1 MNANE
6 RREQIIDILNDS
18 KEAISGSRLS
28 KILSVSRQ
36 VIVTDVAILRAKGID
51 IVSTPAGYVLSA
63 DESCERIFK
72 VHHTE
77 KDTQEELNLFVDCGG
92 IVKDIFVSHRAYGII
107 KAKLDLHSRM
117 DVEEFMESIK
127 SGKSSSL
134 SKITDGYHYHT
145 VEARSE
151 EVLDKIEDKLWEK
164 GFLAKPLDYEPEE
177 FVKNLSKRKK

>member
-18 KEAISGSRLS
+18 KEPISGSRLA
-28 KILSVSRQ
+28 KVLYVSRQ
-36 VIVTDVAILRAKGID
+36 VIVTDVAILRAKGIG
-51 IVSTPAGYVLSA
+51 IISTPSGYVLSA
-63 DESCERIFK
+63 DKSCERIFK
-72 VHHTE
+72 VHHSEEDTE
-77 KDTQEELNLFVDCGG
+77 EELDLFVDCGG

-107 KAKLDLHSRM
+107 RAKLDLRSRM

-145 VEARSE
+145 VQARSE
-151 EVLDKIEDKLWEK
+151 EVLDKIEDKLWER
-164 GFLAKPLDYEPEE
+164 GFLAKTLEYEPEE
-177 FVKNLSKRKK
+177 FVKDLSRRKK